1 MLEQIVS
8 VILDPKKIREDQLN
22 AEFLSE
28 CRLLSITE
36 KERIKKQF
44 ILEVFNSGDDS
55 RIKLYI
61 QQHQRAIIGLADL
74 LFNYLQANGDKNINR
89 VTKQKA
95 ITELYE
101 VLYIYLEDLLYF
113 IEKNFPKHF
122 DRDLKIPDL
131 YRWKIAAE
139 IKNGLKLIKTS
150 LQRIKVNDAL
160 IKVICHPFE
169 DYQIPE
175 KLISYRELFYLKELQ
190 REILLA
196 AERKETDIINLLH
209 YLNFNSIR
217 FFNFYILQ
225 LGELTKGIDSDTGLI
240 EYFSLKMKILNQVP
254 MKPGFAYRPQLPSI
268 RDQIGTWITEELYF
282 LEKRRQLNVPLNV
295 LKSDEPVV
303 TPKVQTS
310 LSVAHLSLGLKLLMD
325 AGVITN
331 KNSTEVM
338 RMVARNFRTEKR
350 ESISEDSLR
359 NKVYNIESGTVEG
372 MKDVIIGLLNLVRGY

>member
-1 MLEQIVS
+1 
-8 VILDPKKIREDQLN
+8 
-22 AEFLSE
+22 
-28 CRLLSITE
+28 
-36 KERIKKQF
+36 
-44 ILEVFNSGDDS
+44 
-55 RIKLYI
+55 
-61 QQHQRAIIGLADL
+61 
-74 LFNYLQANGDKNINR
+74 
-89 VTKQKA
+89 
-95 ITELYE
+95 
-101 VLYIYLEDLLYF
+101 
-113 IEKNFPKHF
+113 
-122 DRDLKIPDL
+122 
-131 YRWKIAAE
+131 
-139 IKNGLKLIKTS
+139 
-150 LQRIKVNDAL
+150 
-160 IKVICHPFE
+160 
-169 DYQIPE
+169 
-175 KLISYRELFYLKELQ
+175 
-190 REILLA
+190 
-196 AERKETDIINLLH
+196 
-209 YLNFNSIR
+209 
-217 FFNFYILQ
+217 
-225 LGELTKGIDSDTGLI
+225 
-240 EYFSLKMKILNQVP
+240 